1 MGGVLLCW
9 QFLKIEGAL
18 SGDELRQAQAA
29 ADSYI
34 DAAMESPDSL
44 PPGFRQDPGDGRR
57 FENGFAFDRCLE
69 RLATHAAIW
78 PVVVE
83 LTGGK
88 PHFSSGTLQVI
99 LPTAPGASNEGP
111 RSRVLGLVPAVSW
124 PWVPAWGSLEPPRR
138 DSENARKTGR
148 NGATMGEILPTS
160 NN

>member
-1 MGGVLLCW
+1 MAGTGRLDGVGTDGWCAAVL

-18 SGDELRQAQAA
+18 RGDELREAQAA

-34 DAAMESPDSL
+34 DAAMGSPDSL

-88 PHFSSGTLQVI
+88 PHFSSGTLQVDRHDI
-99 LPTAPGASNEGP
+99 YSEGLSLHCGREDIESFEYTVDATEEGEMRCSDFVFFPCERSP
-111 RSRVLGLVPAVSW
+111 R
-124 PWVPAWGSLEPPRR
+124 
-138 DSENARKTGR
+138 
-148 NGATMGEILPTS
+148 
-160 NN
+160 

>member
-1 MGGVLLCW
+1 M

-18 SGDELRQAQAA
+18 SGGELRQAQAA

-111 RSRVLGLVPAVSW
+111 RSRVLGLA
-124 PWVPAWGSLEPPRR
+124 PPFLGPGFRLGARWNRLVETVKTRKRR
-138 DSENARKTGR
+138 EKTGEKR
-148 NGATMGEILPTS
+148 ARYGLKGVKDGS
-160 NN
+160 